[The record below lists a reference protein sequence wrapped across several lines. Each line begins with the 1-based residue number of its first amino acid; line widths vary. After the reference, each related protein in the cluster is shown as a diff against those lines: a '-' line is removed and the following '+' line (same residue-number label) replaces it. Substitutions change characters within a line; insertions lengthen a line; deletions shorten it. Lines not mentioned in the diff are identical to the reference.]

1 MSKSNTNPILNNTTE
16 KETHGQST
24 KAGGLFFNIYRFIT
38 GRSRVVRDESY
49 IELSNN
55 EKAQSKLRMSA
66 GGSVLLQAGDN
77 LTLTTPRHMN
87 VSVKGDEQKV
97 VAGKRRIINKDT
109 KQVQDG
115 TQTKKEL
122 EAAENQQKIAAKI
135 QEERLKAL
143 DTKGNMVTCPVCNVT
158 HLVDNK
164 SSIVD
169 GFFDYIRRNLP
180 PYFCFPLD
188 IVQFL
193 ARTLVSPILSVTR
206 NISLT
211 GNQGCGS
218 PACKGGM
225 VESPVN
231 AIKAADKATATAI
244 KQNEE
249 EINKQSKALG
259 TGGAEVVVKK
269 SDLLYKTGLKKN
281 SVPAY
286 KKKGNHIFGFYFT
299 PGENGKGA
307 DLAMRS
313 KGSAPKVIYCPP
325 QRTHGSVMYEVANNF
340 TINAGS
346 PGVNIQT
353 SGRFHTVAG
362 DIILNA
368 TEGEAVLGSDNVT
381 TIKGKNI
388 ILDANDTS
396 GDTGLAIQSTHTM
409 VHGSF
414 NVRGDAAFKGHLT
427 TDGAIS
433 TPYLIVPSMR
443 TESSA
448 SASSKFKTEGAN
460 WLGAAQAV
468 AAGNLA
474 KDVAFRYLMNG
485 YAGSITGLVSLVME
499 VYDVIKTSAIIEPI
513 PTGFALGVAFT
524 AWGPAPVV
532 CVPPALGGVWN
543 FTHNHTLAGHDHSH
557 SVTSPKASYWNN
569 RKAWGQERMAGSP
582 IPTPAPVN
590 GDAPAP
596 GPKSKRGGCGGGGLY
611 TKNRN
616 EFYGVPALDPF
627 NGTNYISVPITRTPD
642 GTLIPPPKFS
652 GTIGISGRYI
662 PPTGLFNPET
672 GTTSSPAS
680 ALCP

>member
-24 KAGGLFFNIYRFIT
+24 KTGGLFFNIYRFIT

-49 IELSNN
+49 VELSNN

-122 EAAENQQKIAAKI
+122 EAADNLQKATSKI
-135 QEERLKAL
+135 QEARLNAL

-158 HLVDNK
+158 HMVDNK
-164 SSIVD
+164 SSVVD
-169 GFFDYIRRNLP
+169 GFFNYIRKNLP
-180 PYFCFPLD
+180 PYFCFPIDTL
-188 IVQFL
+188 QFL
-193 ARTLVSPILSVTR
+193 GRTLVSPILSVVK
-206 NISLT
+206 NIGLT
-211 GNQGCGS
+211 GEEGCGS
-218 PACKGGM
+218 PACKKGM

-231 AIKAADKATATAI
+231 AIKAADKATQKAI
-244 KQNEE
+244 KDNSE
-249 EINKQSKALG
+249 EIDKQSKALG

-269 SDLLYKTGLKKN
+269 SDLLYKVGLKKN
-281 SVPAY
+281 AVPVY
-286 KKKGNHIFGFYFT
+286 KKKGNHVFGFYFA
-299 PGENGKGA
+299 PGKNGRGG
-307 DLAMRS
+307 DLAMGSR
-313 KGSAPKVIYCPP
+313 GSAPKVVYCPP

-346 PGVNIQT
+346 PGVSIQT
-353 SGRFHTVAG
+353 SGRFHTIAG

-396 GDTGLAIQSTHTM
+396 GDSGLAIQSTHTM

-414 NVRGDAAFKGHLT
+414 NVRGDAAFKGHVT
-427 TDGAIS
+427 TDGALS

-443 TESSA
+443 TESSS

-460 WLGAAQAV
+460 WIGAAAV
-468 AAGNLA
+468 LSKGNLV
-474 KDVAFRYLMNG
+474 KDLVFRYIMNG
-485 YAGSITGLVSLVME
+485 YAGSIAGLTSLVIE
-499 VYDVIKTSAIIEPI
+499 TYDTIKTAATIEPL

-543 FTHNHTLAGHDHSH
+543 FTHNHMLAGNDHSH
-557 SVTSPKASYWNN
+557 SVTSPKASYWNDRN
-569 RKAWGQERMAGSP
+569 AWGQERMAGSS

-590 GDAPAP
+590 GDGVSP
-596 GPKSKRGGCGGGGLY
+596 GPASKRGGCGGGSLY

-616 EFYGVPALDPF
+616 EFYGVPPLDPF
-627 NGTNYISVPITRTPD
+627 NGKNYIAVPISRTPD

-652 GTIGISGRYI
+652 ATIGISGTFI
-662 PPTGLFNPET
+662 PTDGIVSDT
-672 GTTSSPAS
+672 GTVVGPAS
-680 ALCP
+680 AICP